1 MNKQNCTQIVLVR
14 HGETTDE
21 DTKKIYKGTLD
32 IPLSAKGIARLKRV
46 ANHLAHRNLDCIYTS
61 ALSRARESGRIIA
74 GPHNLDIICDSS
86 LNELHFGRWQ
96 GMSFNEIA
104 EKFPDNLSLWLEDP
118 ENHPPLGG
126 EPLLQAQK
134 RIMGKFREIVDG
146 HKGGSVAIVAHGGA
160 LRIILCA
167 LLSVKLSNMFRV
179 AQDHGCINTVD
190 IYDDSN
196 PVVTLVNFTV

>member
-1 MNKQNCTQIVLVR
+1 MDKQSITRIVLVR

-32 IPLSAKGIARLKRV
+32 IPLSAKGIVRLKRV
-46 ANHLAHRNLDCIYTS
+46 ASHLALHNLDCIYTS
-61 ALSRARESGRIIA
+61 VLSRAVESGRIIA
-74 GPHNLDIICDSS
+74 GPHNLDIISDSS

-96 GMSFNEIA
+96 GLSFNEIA
-104 EKFPDNLSLWLEDP
+104 EKYPDNLSLWLQDP

-134 RIMGKFREIVDG
+134 RIMGKFREIVDR
-146 HKGGSVAIVAHGGA
+146 HKGGNVGIVAHGGA
-160 LRIILCA
+160 LRIIVCT
-167 LLSVKLSNMFRV
+167 LLSVKLCNMFRV
-179 AQDHGCINTVD
+179 AQDHGCINIVD

-196 PVVTLVNFTV
+196 PVITLLNFTV